1 VYSDYVQSLIQ
12 HIQTS
17 TLPETAKKTKSQR
30 RPGNEPV
37 ERQEVGDPLA
47 FEGGNKTI
55 IAAVKQGMTEKV
67 SEVIEVE
74 SDEDEVSRA
83 ETLGCVSGSKR

>member
-1 VYSDYVQSLIQ
+1 M
-12 HIQTS
+12 
-17 TLPETAKKTKSQR
+17 SQR
-30 RPGNEPV
+30 RPGHEPV
-37 ERQEVGDPLA
+37 EGQEVGDSLA

-74 SDEDEVSRA
+74 SDEDGVSRA